1 MNYAEGTI
9 LRQMMNCAPACPVL
23 ICLKTIHCGAEIVW
37 LVVRR
42 LYILMSLLAMAEI
55 DLFNLLQLLLFWHM
69 HSGPLQ
75 N

>member
-1 MNYAEGTI
+1 MNYAEATI

-42 LYILMSLLAMAEI
+42 PVYIDVILAMAEI

-69 HSGPLQ
+69 HPGPLK